1 MNNKKNTAVH
11 LAHGAMIAA
20 AYAAATYLSAGL
32 GLAYGPVQLRISEA
46 LTVLP
51 VFTPAAVPGLTLG
64 CLIGNLS
71 SPYGIWD
78 VILGTAAT
86 LLAAIFSRRLRKIR
100 IKGLPLLS
108 MLMPVVFN
116 AVIIGAEVTVYLSHG
131 AGFTGFIASAG
142 EIALGEACA
151 CIALGIPVY
160 YAIRRS
166 GIFGKSIK

>member
-1 MNNKKNTAVH
+1 MNNKKNTAVN
-11 LAHGAMIAA
+11 LAHSAMIAA
-20 AYAAATYLSAGL
+20 VYAAATYLSAGL

-51 VFTPAAVPGLTLG
+51 VFTPAAVPGLALG

-78 VILGTAAT
+78 VIFGTAAT
-86 LLAAIFSRRLRKIR
+86 LLAAVFSRRLRKIR
-100 IKGLPLLS
+100 IKGLPFLS

-116 AVIIGAEVTVYLSHG
+116 AVIVGAEVAICLSSQ
-131 AGFTGFIASAG
+131 ASFIGFITAAG
-142 EIALGEACA
+142 EVALGEAIA
-151 CIALGIPVY
+151 CVALGIPVF

-166 GIFGKSIK
+166 GIFGKVNK